1 MGSNYPPLPVCTLG
15 ALGIFGSFGNFGVV
29 GDSKPDED
37 VFVFFVV
44 VGRLVV
50 TCLDLVGGVSTIT
63 LPYST
68 QSLCFYI
75 PVHFSIRKFQLI
87 YHKHHCL
94 ILFGAIT
101 HIITLAY
108 GISKAFEHESWFWI
122 LIFQVYYTMFT
133 LSAVDFFAACVG
145 EIEDYV
151 NETELE
157 SSSPIV
163 VVREP
168 VHLRFNIPSWFTVA
182 DVMDY
187 QAALQG

>member
-1 MGSNYPPLPVCTLG
+1 MFSLPFLTNYLQLLNLFTTVTTTIASYVLI
-15 ALGIFGSFGNFGVV
+15 LIDYSRDNFIYFNIFIVANILSLYYNA
-29 GDSKPDED
+29 
-37 VFVFFVV
+37 
-44 VGRLVV
+44 
-50 TCLDLVGGVSTIT
+50 TIFNT
-63 LPYST
+63 I
-68 QSLCFYI
+68 SLCFYI

-108 GISKAFEHESWFWI
+108 GISKAFEYQSWFWI
-122 LIFQVYYTMFT
+122 LIFQVYYTSFT
-133 LSAVDFFAACVG
+133 LSAVDFFVACVG

-163 VVREP
+163 VVRDHPP
-168 VHLRFNIPSWFTVA
+168 VLLRFNIPSWFTVA